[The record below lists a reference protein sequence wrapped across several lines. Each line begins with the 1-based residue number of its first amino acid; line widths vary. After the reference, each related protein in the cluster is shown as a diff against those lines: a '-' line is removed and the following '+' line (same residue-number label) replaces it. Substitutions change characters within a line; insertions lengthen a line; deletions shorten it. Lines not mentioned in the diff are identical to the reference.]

1 MPKPAL
7 PKNCYWRGEI
17 IWARFKVAGVEYR
30 ESLRTRSVALAER
43 RLKAAR
49 EAVEQQVFFGDREKV
64 SWMAAV
70 VSWSLLGHRA
80 QGIKESTFD
89 RYTVSLGQLRPWLD
103 AKDLHEIDVK
113 ALKGIVQDRQ
123 RAGAT
128 NATIRRDMTAVSSVL
143 AHAVDKDWLEEN
155 PAKTL
160 DRSRFRERRQKIILP
175 RPDSLAQVTAIGSRF
190 IDMAA
195 LAVETGMRE
204 EEIASLTHDRID
216 RQRAVAV
223 LEETKGGTVRQVPLS
238 PLAIEIIGR
247 QPRFLKS
254 PWVFWRADGQRF
266 KNVAAQFYA
275 TVGRVAQKAAQ
286 QGGEFKRFRFHDLRH
301 LFAVTFLRE
310 RRGTIYDLQQV
321 MGHASI
327 KTTEGYLDH
336 LTPDERRDAIQGV
349 AQIAAQDDRFAG
361 GADA

>member
-1 MPKPAL
+1 MPKGIYTR
-7 PKNCYWRGEI
+7 NGIY
-17 IWARFKVAGVEYR
+17 WARFKVRGVEYR

-49 EAVEQQVFFGDREKV
+49 EAVEAQVFYGEREKV

-70 VSWSLLGHRA
+70 VSWSQHGHRA

-103 AKDLHEIDVK
+103 SKDLHEIDGKLLK
-113 ALKGIVQDRQ
+113 AIVSDRQ

-155 PAKTL
+155 PAKTM
-160 DRSRFRERRQKIILP
+160 DRSRFKERRQKIILP
-175 RPDSLAQVTAIGSRF
+175 RPDSMAQVFAVGSRF
-190 IDMAA
+190 TDMAELA
-195 LAVETGMRE
+195 LETGMRE
-204 EEIASLTHDRID
+204 EEIAGLAHDRID
-216 RQRAVAV
+216 RLRRVAI
-223 LEETKGGTVRQVPLS
+223 LEDNKGDRVRQVPLS
-238 PLAIEIIGR
+238 ERALEIIGR

-254 PWVFWRADGQRF
+254 QWVFWRADGQRF

-275 TVGRVAQKAAQ
+275 TVKRTAQKAAQ
-286 QGGEFKRFRFHDLRH
+286 SGVEFKRFRFHDLRH
-301 LFAVTFLRE
+301 LFAVTYLRE
-310 RRGTIYDLQQV
+310 RRGTIYDLQLE

-349 AQIAAQDDRFAG
+349 AQIAAQDDRFAEG
-361 GADA
+361 GGGENA